1 MLNIVAHMI
10 DRDLSRQV
18 VDKFGAFGARTHKAH
33 IASKDIVKLRQFI
46 QTSVANESTDPR
58 HPAVVF
64 LGPLRLATFLRILA
78 HAPNFVDAKRLAF
91 QAYTHLMVKNKLATF
106 KHYRMVRQ

>member
-33 IASKDIVKLRQFI
+33 IASKDIVKLRQLI

-58 HPAVVF
+58 NPAVVF
-64 LGPLRLATFLRILA
+64 RGPLRLATFICILA
-78 HAPNFVDAKRLAF
+78 HALNYVGATRLSCLV
-91 QAYTHLMVKNKLATF
+91 TTLLMVMILYT
-106 KHYRMVRQ
+106 